1 MFKEKENLEIAL
13 NSLFVGV
20 NTEIVSKFAS
30 PKNIIGKREGD
41 IIYQKGDSADYMY
54 LMIEGIVKL
63 KFAEPDGT
71 NIYFNKEKDTFF
83 GETELLA
90 KTARKSSAVADTD
103 CRMFTLNISELKSL
117 CKSDDLIYTNLY
129 NNHTMNIS
137 KEEFSDNLKNA
148 LNIEPS
154 FENLALTTEKLSFNP
169 EEDELIETT
178 KDENK
183 EYKDS
188 FDNIDI
194 EEKDETTN
202 IEEEIQFENVEDD
215 IDNDNKDNIL
225 EDSDKKDFN
234 DEGITINDPDEEMDN
249 NSNLPP
255 VVQEN
260 SPVPETQ
267 NEDIEEEPLEEIPE
281 EESEPISYEVED
293 IKELKDSETN
303 IVEQQNFEPSIY
315 YQEILKTIQIIYS
328 KTLLDEVINSIAES
342 CSTLLRTA
350 GAVLYLVDNENEELT
365 SDILAGNSTSYVRI
379 KFSDGLQG
387 IAAKE
392 KRVIIADSPHNDE
405 NFNPIIE
412 DLTGIKMKNIVFY
425 PILSKSEEPVAVLE
439 LYNTERG
446 EFQSPDIEILN
457 TVRPFI
463 LQAIDNARISEIF
476 IQRKKMASIG
486 QITNFLNDDIKL
498 PLLNIKHY
506 SSLLK
511 KKFSSKEVNRV
522 LDLQIEQADSIEEF
536 LKSVAAFSNSQNII
550 EPANVKLSN
559 ALNNVLTLLAEYV
572 ESRNTVIY
580 KKFSADAQV
589 KLDQKQFFQACYQ
602 IAQHACDA
610 MPADGK
616 IYITTET
623 DDNYIKIKFRDT
635 GTGIPESELES
646 IFKPFLSNGKNNPSG
661 IGLSLAEKI
670 ISDHGGYLM
679 VDSNVGEGSTFT
691 ISLPIIF

>member
-234 DEGITINDPDEEMDN
+234 DEGITINDPDEE
-249 NSNLPP
+249 
-255 VVQEN
+255 
-260 SPVPETQ
+260 
-267 NEDIEEEPLEEIPE
+267 
-281 EESEPISYEVED
+281 
-293 IKELKDSETN
+293 
-303 IVEQQNFEPSIY
+303 
-315 YQEILKTIQIIYS
+315 
-328 KTLLDEVINSIAES
+328 
-342 CSTLLRTA
+342 
-350 GAVLYLVDNENEELT
+350 
-365 SDILAGNSTSYVRI
+365 
-379 KFSDGLQG
+379 
-387 IAAKE
+387 
-392 KRVIIADSPHNDE
+392 
-405 NFNPIIE
+405 
-412 DLTGIKMKNIVFY
+412 
-425 PILSKSEEPVAVLE
+425 
-439 LYNTERG
+439 
-446 EFQSPDIEILN
+446 
-457 TVRPFI
+457 
-463 LQAIDNARISEIF
+463 
-476 IQRKKMASIG
+476 
-486 QITNFLNDDIKL
+486 
-498 PLLNIKHY
+498 
-506 SSLLK
+506 
-511 KKFSSKEVNRV
+511 
-522 LDLQIEQADSIEEF
+522 
-536 LKSVAAFSNSQNII
+536 
-550 EPANVKLSN
+550 
-559 ALNNVLTLLAEYV
+559 
-572 ESRNTVIY
+572 
-580 KKFSADAQV
+580 
-589 KLDQKQFFQACYQ
+589 
-602 IAQHACDA
+602 
-610 MPADGK
+610 
-616 IYITTET
+616 
-623 DDNYIKIKFRDT
+623 
-635 GTGIPESELES
+635 
-646 IFKPFLSNGKNNPSG
+646 
-661 IGLSLAEKI
+661 
-670 ISDHGGYLM
+670 
-679 VDSNVGEGSTFT
+679 
-691 ISLPIIF
+691 

>member
-1 MFKEKENLEIAL
+1 
-13 NSLFVGV
+13 
-20 NTEIVSKFAS
+20 
-30 PKNIIGKREGD
+30 
-41 IIYQKGDSADYMY
+41 
-54 LMIEGIVKL
+54 
-63 KFAEPDGT
+63 
-71 NIYFNKEKDTFF
+71 
-83 GETELLA
+83 
-90 KTARKSSAVADTD
+90 
-103 CRMFTLNISELKSL
+103 
-117 CKSDDLIYTNLY
+117 
-129 NNHTMNIS
+129 
-137 KEEFSDNLKNA
+137 
-148 LNIEPS
+148 
-154 FENLALTTEKLSFNP
+154 
-169 EEDELIETT
+169 
-178 KDENK
+178 
-183 EYKDS
+183 
-188 FDNIDI
+188 
-194 EEKDETTN
+194 TTN

-234 DEGITINDPDEEMDN
+234 DEGITINDPDEEVDN

-260 SPVPETQ
+260 TPVPETQ
-267 NEDIEEEPLEEIPE
+267 NEDIEEEPLEEIPV

-303 IVEQQNFEPSIY
+303 IVEQHSFDPSIY
-315 YQEILKTIQIIYS
+315 YQEILKTIQVIYS
-328 KTLLDEVINSIAES
+328 KTLLEEVINSIAES
-342 CSTLLRTA
+342 CSSLLKTA
-350 GAVLYLVDNENEELT
+350 GAVLYLVDNEKEELT
-365 SDILAGNSTSYVRI
+365 SDILAGNSTSNIRI

-392 KRVIIADSPHNDE
+392 KRVVIVDSPHNDE